1 MMLLSS
7 FCKVNSDARALKGL
21 KNDNQFPDGAGPLAS
36 RRIRALSEQ
45 RMPLQEF
52 VERWLAAIEKRRLMR
67 LTKGLWPR

>member
-1 MMLLSS
+1 MTT
-7 FCKVNSDARALKGL
+7 NSRT
-21 KNDNQFPDGAGPLAS
+21 AGPLPDDTDTAQRHVAS

-52 VERWLAAIEKRRLMR
+52 VELWLAAIEKRRLMR